1 MKSKKFSFAAGL
13 RPFSV
18 SISFTMSFILCAAV
32 TNAVQ
37 KSRLHILSVISISS
51 VESKIEDFPGLDPR
65 PHWAKPPDPLIAS
78 RYRTRISILCYKYIL
93 LLEDTDASAY
103 WYK

>member
-1 MKSKKFSFAAGL
+1 MKSKKFSPAASL

-37 KSRLHILSVISISS
+37 KSRLHTISHFHFIRR
-51 VESKIEDFPGLDPR
+51 KQKDFPGLDPG

-78 RYRTRISILCYKYIL
+78 RYHTRISILCYKHIL

-103 WYK
+103 

>member
-1 MKSKKFSFAAGL
+1 MKSKTFSPAAGL

-37 KSRLHILSVISISS
+37 KISPTHTISHFHFIRR
-51 VESKIEDFPGLDPR
+51 KQKDFPGLDPG
-65 PHWAKPPDPLIAS
+65 PHWAKPPDSLIYIAS

-103 WYK
+103 